1 MDLVP
6 ALEEPLKKVLGPA
19 TAKVM
24 AEHLGLHSVGDLLH
38 HYPRRY
44 EERGQ
49 LTHLA
54 DLPMDE
60 HVTVVAQV
68 ADARL
73 HSFASAKAPRG
84 KGQRLEV
91 TITDGSGRLQLVFFG
106 NGVHK
111 PHKELLPGTRAMF
124 AGKVSVFNRRL
135 QLAHPAYELLRGTA
149 QDAEDTV
156 ENWAGALIPIY
167 PATAKL
173 ESWKI
178 GKAVQTVLPSAQEAV
193 DPLPDPLRAGRGLV
207 SLPEALLKIHRPHTK
222 ADIDDARSRLKWDE
236 AFVLQVALA
245 RRRHADAQLPAV
257 ARRPRP
263 GGLLTAFD
271 DRLPFTL
278 TEGQRKVSKEIF
290 DDLATEHPMHRLLQG
305 EVGSGKAQPLDS
317 LVLTPAGFRRM
328 GDLSVRDEVVVP
340 DGEVAL
346 IDGVFPQGE
355 RDVWRLVLSDGSS
368 VECDDEHLWIVGTR
382 CGWHRGEAP
391 EIMTT
396 REIRLDT
403 FNADGS
409 SKWYLPA
416 ATAVDL
422 GDDSGLPLDP
432 YLLGLLLGNGSF
444 RHHVRLSAID
454 DEIHDFVA
462 TAVAPE
468 CRLVPVPG
476 SRCDVT
482 IEPTQRAHGV
492 RNPVIQ
498 ILRDMNL
505 WGVAPHGTCIP
516 DKFKNTSIK
525 NRLALL
531 QGLLDTAGTVH
542 RDGFSVSFRSAS
554 RRLADDVAW
563 LVRSLGGRAR
573 VLPKKASFDVSVAL
587 PHEYAPFRLTRKAE
601 RVRPRPKDHTVR
613 RGIRAVEYVGR
624 KPVQCISVAHPSHAY
639 VTDNFTVTHNTMVAL
654 RAMLAVVDADGQAA
668 LLAPTEVLAQ
678 QHHRSVVE
686 MMGELAEGGM
696 LGGAEH
702 ATKVVLLTGSIGA
715 AARRRALL
723 DLATGEAGI
732 VIGTHALIED
742 KVQFHDLGL
751 VVVDEQHRFGVEQR
765 DALRGKGKQ
774 PPHLLV
780 MTATPIP
787 RTVAMTVFGDL
798 ETSVLDQLPAGRSPI
813 ASHVVPAAD
822 KPHFLSRA
830 WERVRE
836 EAGNGHQA
844 YVVCPRIGDEE
855 DDPKKAGKS
864 PEDEAERRP
873 PLAVLDVAD
882 QLAGGPLQGLKVE
895 VLHGR
900 MHPDDK
906 DAVMRRFAAGETDV
920 LVATTVIEVG
930 VNVPNATV
938 MVIMDADRFGVSQLH
953 QLRGRV
959 GRGSAAG
966 LCLLVTEMPEA
977 SAARQRLNAVAA
989 TLDGFELS
997 RIDLEQRREGDVL
1010 GQAQSGART
1019 SLRVLAVIEDEE
1031 IIAEARE
1038 EAVRLVASDPELTQ
1052 LPGLRTA
1059 LDALLDA
1066 EREQY
1071 LEKG

>member
-6 ALEEPLKKVLGPA
+6 ALDEPLKKVLGPP

-24 AEHLGLHSVGDLLH
+24 AEHLGLHTVGDLLH

-60 HVTVVAQV
+60 HVTVVALV

-135 QLAHPAYELLRGTA
+135 QLAHPAYELLRDDSEEA
-149 QDAEDTV
+149 V
-156 ENWAGALIPIY
+156 ESWAGALIPLY

-178 GKAVQTVLPSAQEAV
+178 GKAIQTVLPSAQEAV
-193 DPLPDPLRAGRGLV
+193 DPLPESLREGRGLV
-207 SLPEALLKIHRPHTK
+207 PLPEALLKIHRPHTK
-222 ADIDDARSRLKWDE
+222 ADIEDARARLKWDE

-257 ARRPRP
+257 ARRPAP
-263 GGLLTAFD
+263 DGLLTAFD
-271 DRLPFTL
+271 ARLPFTL
-278 TEGQRKVSKEIF
+278 TEGQQQVSREIF
-290 DDLATEHPMHRLLQG
+290 ADLATEHPMHRLLQG
-305 EVGSGKAQPLDS
+305 EVGSGK
-317 LVLTPAGFRRM
+317 
-328 GDLSVRDEVVVP
+328 
-340 DGEVAL
+340 
-346 IDGVFPQGE
+346 
-355 RDVWRLVLSDGSS
+355 
-368 VECDDEHLWIVGTR
+368 
-382 CGWHRGEAP
+382 
-391 EIMTT
+391 
-396 REIRLDT
+396 
-403 FNADGS
+403 
-409 SKWYLPA
+409 
-416 ATAVDL
+416 
-422 GDDSGLPLDP
+422 
-432 YLLGLLLGNGSF
+432 
-444 RHHVRLSAID
+444 
-454 DEIHDFVA
+454 
-462 TAVAPE
+462 
-468 CRLVPVPG
+468 
-476 SRCDVT
+476 
-482 IEPTQRAHGV
+482 
-492 RNPVIQ
+492 
-498 ILRDMNL
+498 
-505 WGVAPHGTCIP
+505 
-516 DKFKNTSIK
+516 
-525 NRLALL
+525 
-531 QGLLDTAGTVH
+531 
-542 RDGFSVSFRSAS
+542 
-554 RRLADDVAW
+554 
-563 LVRSLGGRAR
+563 
-573 VLPKKASFDVSVAL
+573 
-587 PHEYAPFRLTRKAE
+587 
-601 RVRPRPKDHTVR
+601 
-613 RGIRAVEYVGR
+613 
-624 KPVQCISVAHPSHAY
+624 
-639 VTDNFTVTHNTMVAL
+639 TMVAL
-654 RAMLAVVDADGQAA
+654 RAMLAVVDAGGQAA
-668 LLAPTEVLAQ
+668 MLAPTEVLAQ
-678 QHHRSVVE
+678 QHHRSIVE

-702 ATKVVLLTGSIGA
+702 ATKVVLLTGSMGA
-715 AARRRALL
+715 AARRQALL
-723 DLATGEAGI
+723 DLVTGEAGI

-822 KPHFLSRA
+822 KPHFLARA
-830 WERVRE
+830 WQRVRE
-836 EAGNGHQA
+836 EVENGHQA

-855 DDPKKAGKS
+855 DDPKKGKAKS
-864 PEDEAERRP
+864 PEDEAEKRP
-873 PLAVLDVAD
+873 PLAVLDVAE
-882 QLAGGPLQGLKVE
+882 QLAKGPLQGLSVE

-906 DAVMRRFAAGETDV
+906 DAVMRRFAAGDTDV

-930 VNVPNATV
+930 VNVPNATA

-959 GRGSAAG
+959 GRGSAPG

-977 SAARQRLNAVAA
+977 SPARQRLGAVAS

-1019 SLRVLAVIEDEE
+1019 SLRMLAVIEDEE
-1031 IIAEARE
+1031 IIAQARQEA
-1038 EAVRLVASDPELTQ
+1038 AALVERDPELTG

-1059 LDALLDA
+1059 LDALLDE